1 MTKMDLKDLKERLKA
16 VLKNDLGIENENQFR
31 KAIEEHEP
39 VDLGIFVNGM
49 SRETEDRQTA

>member
-1 MTKMDLKDLKERLKA
+1 MTKMDLKERLKA
-16 VLKNDLGIENENQFR
+16 VLKNELDIENEEQFR
-31 KAIEEHEP
+31 KTIEEHEP

>member
-49 SRETEDRQTA
+49 SRQEDRQTA